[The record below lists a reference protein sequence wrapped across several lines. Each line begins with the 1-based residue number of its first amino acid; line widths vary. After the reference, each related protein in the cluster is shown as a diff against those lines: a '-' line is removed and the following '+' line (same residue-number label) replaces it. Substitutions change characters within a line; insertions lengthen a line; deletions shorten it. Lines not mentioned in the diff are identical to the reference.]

1 LGTGRYG
8 GGTGDNG
15 GGGQLM
21 MAMMLLLL
29 MVGVIVML
37 MGVGRRG
44 CEAARHVKGQ
54 VMMLAQ
60 ELEQNIAILG
70 FGTMPTPI
78 RKVVALKHAASFL
91 ILT

>member
-1 LGTGRYG
+1 MGTGRCGG

-21 MAMMLLLL
+21 MAMMLLLM
-29 MVGVIVML
+29 MVVIVML

-44 CEAARHVKGQ
+44 CEAAGHVEGQ
-54 VMMLAQ
+54 VMVLAQ

-70 FGTMPTPI
+70 F
-78 RKVVALKHAASFL
+78 
-91 ILT
+91 